1 MKIIILYASVHHG
14 NTRKLVKCM
23 ADAVPATLVDITKD
37 SCPDISGYDVI
48 GLASG
53 VYFFTLHE
61 SIVRF
66 LEQAAFEKGQQVFFV
81 DTCGVAACDYTKK
94 LKSKLQEKG
103 VPCLGA
109 FQCRGY
115 DTYGFWGKIGGIA
128 RKHPNEKD
136 FRKAQQF
143 LKSITARDNG

>member
-14 NTRKLVKCM
+14 NTRKLVKRM

-61 SIVRF
+61 SIARF

-81 DTCGVAACDYTKK
+81 DTCG
-94 LKSKLQEKG
+94 KG
-103 VPCLGA
+103 RALPGRIPMQGL
-109 FQCRGY
+109 
-115 DTYGFWGKIGGIA
+115 
-128 RKHPNEKD
+128 
-136 FRKAQQF
+136 
-143 LKSITARDNG
+143 